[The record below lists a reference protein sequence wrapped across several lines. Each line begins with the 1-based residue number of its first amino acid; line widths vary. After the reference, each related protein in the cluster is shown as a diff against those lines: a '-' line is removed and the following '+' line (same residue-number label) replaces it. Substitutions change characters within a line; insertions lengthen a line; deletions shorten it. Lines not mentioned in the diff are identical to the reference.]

1 MTSGRTCIK
10 PAVVDPYVGEPTS
23 SCHLDTSH
31 NCMPTSPAHPLPR
44 WRGDQMGRGYF
55 CLLVFGPSMTMV
67 AVRVWYVSLGRV
79 AETQAIHSQ
88 PSPFR
93 RAAET
98 SHKHPAADLP
108 IRHRSLSEGFTLLCG
123 HCEPLL
129 PGPVCQRLLS
139 HWRRTGL
146 TSAGSHS
153 QIQGSHLVRDS
164 QSH

>member
-1 MTSGRTCIK
+1 MTSGRICIK

-79 AETQAIHSQ
+79 AAIPSLPRSAERRRPLISTRPPGSLLDTALSQ
-88 PSPFR
+88 KGSCYCVD
-93 RAAET
+93 T
-98 SHKHPAADLP
+98 V
-108 IRHRSLSEGFTLLCG
+108 SLCCQGRCA
-123 HCEPLL
+123 
-129 PGPVCQRLLS
+129 QRLLS